1 MVVVVF
7 KYSWR
12 EEAVL
17 DTWSKAVLLLCERW
31 GVTVPLQWEGLHG
44 LGTGWILEGC
54 EGRSH
59 GGGPDLSEILTT

>member
-44 LGTGWILEGC
+44 
-54 EGRSH
+54 
-59 GGGPDLSEILTT
+59 